1 MSRFG
6 RFVGDTNGLV
16 STPALFLSKHASRR
30 ARAAVLASNGTRSVA
45 PSPRTSRTSAVLSLS
60 LRERSSAIVT
70 AFDSAN
76 AFASID
82 RDPAIRRTVYALP
95 RSSFHFC
102 DWRNSSR
109 PAGARRNVISIPS
122 VERLIAQ
129 PSKLSDLYE
138 VLIVQGPDRH
148 SLLFE
153 MRPRRSRGRSH
164 RCLFRH
170 ALPR

>member
-30 ARAAVLASNGTRSVA
+30 ARAAVLPSNGTRSVA

-76 AFASID
+76 AFASTD

-109 PAGARRNVISIPS
+109 PAGARRSVISIPS
-122 VERLIAQ
+122 G
-129 PSKLSDLYE
+129 P
-138 VLIVQGPDRH
+138 GPDRH

>member
-30 ARAAVLASNGTRSVA
+30 ARAAVLPSNGTRSVA

-70 AFDSAN
+70 AFDQLTPSHRSIVIPPLGERYTPCHVL
-76 AFASID
+76 ASIFVIGETAAG
-82 RDPAIRRTVYALP
+82 PLALEETLYPSPQLATHCATVEIV
-95 RSSFHFC
+95 RFV
-102 DWRNSSR
+102 R
-109 PAGARRNVISIPS
+109 GADSP
-122 VERLIAQ
+122 
-129 PSKLSDLYE
+129 
-138 VLIVQGPDRH
+138 GPDRH

-164 RCLFRH
+164 RCLFMH
-170 ALPR
+170 ALPS